1 MRLEAEEAIEYLSQ
15 RTYNNTRDRLQKNRQ
30 RRNVPVDLYG
40 VEYTRMG
47 DQGTPATFYISI
59 SPDMVYLERFEF
71 KLIVSPFLS
80 TVGSGTS
87 EVTVGINSSMEAVQL
102 NLNNNQITP
111 NPHAHTLEVNAQPH
125 THTLTS
131 GITPA
136 QVTAQNFSIEMVEYE
151 EDEQGNVTEKRS
163 VDITAYLV
171 AQFGIDRWVHGQGI
185 WPSIKIDNNY
195 DILEV
200 ASAMQ
205 AEGKKDEADF
215 LTHQGYK
222 AVRISADGPFQVTLV
237 LYAKY
242 SHLNR

>member
-30 RRNVPVDLYG
+30 RRNIPVDLYG

-87 EVTVGINSSMEAVQL
+87 EVTVGINSSMEAVRL

-111 NPHAHTLEVNAQPH
+111 NPHSHTLEVNAQPH

-136 QVTAQNFSIEMVEYE
+136 QVTARNFFI
-151 EDEQGNVTEKRS
+151 S
-163 VDITAYLV
+163 VAGIDITAYLA
-171 AQFGIDRWVHGQGI
+171 AQGQWIDGEGIF
-185 WPSIKIDNNY
+185 PSVKIGEDF

-200 ASAMQ
+200 ASAMM
-205 AEGKKDEADF
+205 AEGKEDEAKA
-215 LTHQGYK
+215 LVAPGYK
-222 AVRISADGPFQVTLV
+222 EVAVSADGPFQVTLV
-237 LYAKY
+237 NYLKY

>member
-47 DQGTPATFYISI
+47 DQGTPATFFISI

-102 NLNNNQITP
+102 ILNNNQITP

-136 QVTAQNFSIEMVEYE
+136 QVTAQNFFI
-151 EDEQGNVTEKRS
+151 S
-163 VDITAYLV
+163 VAGIDITAYLA
-171 AQFGIDRWVHGQGI
+171 AQGQWIDGQGI
-185 WPSIKIDNNY
+185 FPSLEIGEDF

-200 ASAMQ
+200 ASAMM
-205 AEGKKDEADF
+205 AEGKEDEAKA
-215 LTHQGYK
+215 LVAPGYK
-222 AVRISADGPFQVTLV
+222 QVAISADGPFQVTLV
-237 LYAKY
+237 NYLKY

>member
-136 QVTAQNFSIEMVEYE
+136 QVTAQNFFI
-151 EDEQGNVTEKRS
+151 S
-163 VDITAYLV
+163 VAGIDITAYLA
-171 AQFGIDRWVHGQGI
+171 AQGQWIDGEGIF
-185 WPSIKIDNNY
+185 PSVKIGEDF

-200 ASAMQ
+200 ASAMM
-205 AEGKKDEADF
+205 AENKEDEAKA
-215 LTHQGYK
+215 LVAPGYK
-222 AVRISADGPFQVTLV
+222 QVAISADGPFQVTLV
-237 LYAKY
+237 LYVKY

>member
-30 RRNVPVDLYG
+30 RRNIPVDLYG

-87 EVTVGINSSMEAVQL
+87 EVTVGINSSMEAVRL
-102 NLNNNQITP
+102 NINNNQITP
-111 NPHAHTLEVNAQPH
+111 NPHSHTLDINAQPH

-136 QVTAQNFSIEMVEYE
+136 QVTARNFFI
-151 EDEQGNVTEKRS
+151 S
-163 VDITAYLV
+163 VAGIDITSYLA
-171 AQFGIDRWVHGQGI
+171 AQYGIDHWVHGQGI
-185 WPSIKIDNNY
+185 FPSLDIGENF

-200 ASAMQ
+200 ASAMV
-205 AEGKKDEADF
+205 AENKDDEAKA
-215 LTHQGYK
+215 LVAPGYK
-222 AVRISADGPFQVTLV
+222 EVAVSADGPFQVTLV
-237 LYAKY
+237 NYLKY